1 MEHSQSHDQW
11 LMRVE
16 KGLSAHF
23 KVPNGPS
30 RPGVQWIIGL
40 KRGEVE
46 HSVPVTALFVDNAT
60 DETRANQEYPAR
72 TAMQY
77 LNDQLRNGWRPEQDK
92 DHTIYIGNPAAQ
104 PQNPAP
110 TPKRAKWRLW

>member
-1 MEHSQSHDQW
+1 MSDGEW

-30 RPGVQWIIGL
+30 RPGVQWVIGVKL
-40 KRGEVE
+40 GAAEYKVF
-46 HSVPVTALFVDNAT
+46 VKALFADDAT
-60 DETRANQEYPAR
+60 AETRANQEYQAR

-77 LNDQLRNGWRPEQDK
+77 LNDQLRNGWRPEQEK
-92 DHTIYIGNPAAQ
+92 EHTIYISNPS
-104 PQNPAP
+104 P
-110 TPKRAKWRLW
+110 